1 VRLTAYTDYTL
12 RTLMYLAVDRGRPVT
27 IAAIAKA
34 YGISETHLMKVV
46 HQLGVAGD
54 IATVRGRNG
63 GIRLAKAPEA
73 INLGAVI
80 RRTEARAYSK
90 RLRPTP
96 RASPWRS
103 GHSS

>member
-1 VRLTAYTDYTL
+1 
-12 RTLMYLAVDRGRPVT
+12 MYLAVDRDRPVT

-80 RRTEARAYSK
+80 RRTEADMAMVPCFGDAESC
-90 RLRPTP
+90 
-96 RASPWRS
+96 AI
-103 GHSS
+103 GDVC